1 MVRTAPTPGLLD
13 ASEWGESGEST
24 QSVRQLLEAYL
35 EISLLEEQAQAA
47 ALAAMVSEDDR
58 QLFKYALSLQGADDL
73 VELVDGIETRA
84 AAASPEPPNIEN
96 REFEA
101 LHAAFAA
108 MPAQLHHA
116 LLARLGPVREAIV
129 PAVFG
134 LGLRD
139 ATAIAPYV
147 LPVLSAPTAE
157 KAAELAAGCL
167 GDPDAVEALI
177 AAFGALSLAAAS
189 ALTLEIS
196 QIEPAL
202 GVMCHLLAGKVLTA
216 DNLPQVYAAAK
227 AFAACLKPPD
237 EGLKPLHEALR
248 KLQPPQLARLVA
260 VAAEAGP
267 LLESTPYLELDAW
280 VQLVGACAHG
290 DRLAV
295 DARKVARALLRVEA
309 THLKTWIVHNPEER
323 ALLGFFAGWFVF
335 LISLFGILEELV
347 AARPLYL
354 MLDIYILLLAA
365 LTCLLEVKS
374 TLLRDHLTL
383 WLERHFGFVRFA
395 TGRGCLYFATGFL
408 AFDTQSSAQV
418 LGGGMMLLV
427 GLFNVALG
435 TWVAP
440 KLKKLRKAVADE
452 AQLLA
457 KFRAVESERPEGLNA
472 AEMERLCDA
481 CGVHFNRLE
490 MQAVFL
496 ELDSYRD
503 GLISQ
508 PELLTWYHGHVHPLL
523 KRLANAPPAEPRSL
537 RQWVA
542 GGLPHGVLYELP
554 LYAAAGARLLVP
566 SAVIGMAI
574 AVVGSRAPNV
584 VRQETILN
592 ATRVVEMVC
601 LSPSSNYEAVDPD
614 DWCSTTPSGFSC
626 CPRQRSVVQLVINFF
641 LLLCAALMWV
651 LETRSE
657 GYRKAALHV
666 LRYASVLLH
675 LTARGALYLLVAL
688 ALLAQGGESAWL
700 AFLGYALEALGIL
713 HIFVGLRV
721 ASRLRLLRRKLPTP
735 QAARDAFQAV
745 AHGRSSIGLFQ
756 LRLLC
761 QTHAVP
767 LGWQI
772 EQHALLTTLD
782 LDRTGKVLE
791 LELLFWMSEG
801 ADGGGA
807 LEPGAVAGG
816 ADGAE
821 WLGGG
826 PPVAPM
832 AAADEAAA
840 PPNGQKTG
848 GSSEPWQ
855 DL

>member
-1 MVRTAPTPGLLD
+1 MVRTAPTSPGLLD
-13 ASEWGESGEST
+13 ASEWGESGST

-35 EISLLEEQAQAA
+35 EISLLEKAPQEA
-47 ALAAMVSEDDR
+47 ALAAMTSEDER
-58 QLFKYALSLQGADDL
+58 QLFKYALSLQGADNL
-73 VELVDGIETRA
+73 VELIDAIETRA
-84 AAASPEPPNIEN
+84 ADAAPDPPNIEN
-96 REFEA
+96 KEFEA
-101 LHAAFAA
+101 LHAAFGEV
-108 MPAQLHHA
+108 PAQLHHA

-129 PAVFG
+129 PAIFG

-139 ATAIAPYV
+139 ASAIAPYV

-157 KAAELAAGCL
+157 KAAEIATGYL

-177 AAFGALSLAAAS
+177 AAFSALSLASAS
-189 ALTLEIS
+189 ALMLEIS

-202 GVMCHLLAGKVLTA
+202 GVMCHLLAGQVLTA
-216 DNLPQVYAAAK
+216 DNLPQVYAAVR
-227 AFAACLKPPD
+227 AFTACLKPPD

-248 KLQPPQLARLVA
+248 KLQPPKLARLVA

-280 VQLVGACAHG
+280 VQLVGACVHS
-290 DRLAV
+290 DRLVV

-383 WLERHFGFVRFA
+383 WLERHFAFVRFA

-440 KLKKLRKAVADE
+440 KLKKLRKAVPDE
-452 AQLLA
+452 QQLLA

-472 AEMERLCDA
+472 AEMEKLCDA

-508 PELLTWYHGHVHPLL
+508 PELLTWYHGHVHPML
-523 KRLANAPPAEPRSL
+523 KRLANSPPAEPRSMQ
-537 RQWVA
+537 QWLLNMPA
-542 GGLPHGVLYELP
+542 VLYELP

-574 AVVGSRAPNV
+574 AVIGTRAPNID
-584 VRQETILN
+584 RHT
-592 ATRVVEMVC
+592 MVC
-601 LSPSSNYEAVDPD
+601 LSPSSNYESVDPD
-614 DWCSTTPSGFSC
+614 DWCSTVPSGFNC

-641 LLLCAALMWV
+641 LLLCAVLMWT

-657 GYRKAALHV
+657 GYRKVALHI

-675 LTARGALYLLVAL
+675 FSARGALYLLIAL
-688 ALLAQGGESAWL
+688 ALLAQGGQSSWL
-700 AFLGYALEALGIL
+700 AFLGYLLELIGIV

-721 ASRLRLLRRKLPTP
+721 ASRLRLLRRQLPTP
-735 QAARDAFQAV
+735 QAARAAFQAV
-745 AHGRSSIGLFQ
+745 AHGRQSIGLYQ

-767 LGWQI
+767 IGWQI

-801 ADGGGA
+801 ADAGGA

-821 WLGGG
+821 WLGGSPP
-826 PPVAPM
+826 PPVTPM

-840 PPNGQKTG
+840 PSNGQKAG
-848 GSSEPWQ
+848 GSSDTWQ
-855 DL
+855 AL